1 MVETSSY
8 VPSIILDLHHM
19 PVGRSYGKNL
29 NGLGLSRIGNALLA
43 KSANFRC
50 VGKGGKERSSF
61 SRNLFGAHRKAQG
74 FLRSIGF
81 YVCLP
86 HLIRTSKQAKVSEM

>member
-1 MVETSSY
+1 MLTSAYKVDGWGQKTPEICLRDIRMV
-8 VPSIILDLHHM
+8 P
-19 PVGRSYGKNL
+19 
-29 NGLGLSRIGNALLA
+29 NALLA
-43 KSANFRC
+43 KSTNFRC
-50 VGKGGKERSSF
+50 VGKGGKERSSI

-86 HLIRTSKQAKVSEM
+86 HLIRTSKQAKVSEI